1 MKFPSK
7 EKTESYRRRYPAG
20 CRVELVSM
28 DDPKAPPIGTRGTV
42 RGVDDAGNI
51 LIDWDN
57 GSSLNAIIGVD
68 IIRKIDTI
76 TTICYGEKQV
86 WDSRQEAADYF
97 LQAIAGSEGSEC
109 ERYANI
115 YSQLISGKNTCS
127 DLED

>member
-28 DDPKAPPIGTRGTV
+28 EDPQAPPIGTRGTV
-42 RGVDDAGNI
+42 CGVDDAGNI

-57 GSSLNAIIGVD
+57 GSGLNAIIGVD

-109 ERYANI
+109 ETYANI

>member
-7 EKTESYRRRYPAG
+7 EKTESFRRKYPAG

-28 DDPKAPPIGTRGTV
+28 EDPQAPPIGTRGTV

-51 LIDWDN
+51 IIGWDN
-57 GSSLNAIIGVD
+57 GSGLNAIIGVD
-68 IIRKIDTI
+68 IVRKIDTI
-76 TTICYGEKQV
+76 TTVCYGEKQV

-109 ERYANI
+109 EMYANI

>member
-7 EKTESYRRRYPAG
+7 EKTESYRRKYPAG

-28 DDPKAPPIGTRGTV
+28 DDSQAPPIGTRGTV

-57 GSSLNAIIGVD
+57 GSGLNAIIGVD
-68 IIRKIDTI
+68 IVRKSDTI
-76 TTICYGEKQV
+76 TTVCYGEKQV

-97 LQAIAGSEGSEC
+97 LQAIAGGEGSEC